1 MTIAVAAK
9 SVESSIFDSFSGKP
23 AEVLSAQYEQYSKEE
38 VVEAAAQ
45 VLNKEPTQAQR
56 DFDRSEKFFRGG
68 SGDLASSFSTKNKYL
83 SGPNFKSH
91 DKESVSYNSLDA
103 AYSNVAHVF
112 LLAKQAQAML
122 NAFYGDRKSGV

>member
-23 AEVLSAQYEQYSKEE
+23 AEVLSAQYEQYSKKA

-45 VLNKEPTQAQR
+45 VLNKEPTQAQL

-68 SGDLASSFSTKNKYL
+68 GGDLASSFSKKNKYL

-91 DKESVSYNSLDA
+91 DRES
-103 AYSNVAHVF
+103 
-112 LLAKQAQAML
+112 
-122 NAFYGDRKSGV
+122 GP